1 MYSKCFC
8 NVAIAYQNILCVLM
22 VGKLP
27 LKLWLQYECCSIVS
41 HCLHVV
47 PMKRNSTSWILKLFS
62 YILVS
67 FFYLVKHSKTK
78 SYAFRSFFIML
89 RIPVFK
95 IVCRELVFWTL
106 LALLNWHLALFGI
119 RFCGKSVVL
128 HSVGVCRGL
137 RWCFLTDTGLLCLE
151 TALFF

>member
-1 MYSKCFC
+1 
-8 NVAIAYQNILCVLM
+8 M

-119 RFCGKSVVL
+119 RFLWEIS
-128 HSVGVCRGL
+128 GL
-137 RWCFLTDTGLLCLE
+137 AFSWSLQGSQMVFFDGHWPFVPGNGTVFLVSKIGSPVDV
-151 TALFF
+151 